1 MSSFAL
7 TKTRSFLIEG
17 LLTFVIG
24 FFSYGLMPPGACE
37 TKHWFR
43 SKAGWFNEHEEKI
56 LVNRVLRD
64 GPSKGDMKNRQAVS
78 VVQLW
83 KVVTD

>member
-1 MSSFAL
+1 MGGLGGNICMSTGVYELNVSNL
-7 TKTRSFLIEG
+7 GCSFLIEG

-24 FFSYGLMPPGACE
+24 VFSFGLMPPGATQ

-43 SKAGWFNEHEEKI
+43 GKNGWFNEHEEKI

-64 GPSKGDMKNRQAVS
+64 E
-78 VVQLW
+78 
-83 KVVTD
+83 